1 MPDFS
6 RSRLPFSAPCTID
19 GRGGGHRGAKRT
31 HRSVI
36 RVSESDETVRGRGWI
51 KFGEFTVCK
60 NEKTKKKKKK
70 KKIGIYQERGSDVHP
85 LPAILRAMMTTMSS
99 NWIDWKIFEGSKRSA
114 KVFLVSI
121 WTKVDKQREN
131 LEGKVGS
138 INFLAKGRKSQRR
151 EKTRF
156 VEIKLKVITLRAR
169 K

>member
-1 MPDFS
+1 M
-6 RSRLPFSAPCTID
+6 
-19 GRGGGHRGAKRT
+19 
-31 HRSVI
+31 
-36 RVSESDETVRGRGWI
+36 
-51 KFGEFTVCK
+51 CK
-60 NEKTKKKKKK
+60 NEKTKKKK

>member
-6 RSRLPFSAPCTID
+6 RSRLPFSAPCTLD

-36 RVSESDETVRGRGWI
+36 RVSESDETVRGRGRI
-51 KFGEFTVCK
+51 KFGEFTV
-60 NEKTKKKKKK
+60 
-70 KKIGIYQERGSDVHP
+70 
-85 LPAILRAMMTTMSS
+85 
-99 NWIDWKIFEGSKRSA
+99 WKIFEGSKRSA

>member
-6 RSRLPFSAPCTID
+6 RSRLPFSAPCTLD

-85 LPAILRAMMTTMSS
+85 LPAILRAMMSS